1 MLWQCPEE
9 RDHYP
14 VAAHNC
20 AGSCYNCAGY
30 FQLLQPLSACML
42 GSTGHQTRG
51 ATSVLSRRILNDAA
65 TTGRLLPMW
74 QRLASALLLE
84 SSIVQTIYLIASAG
98 SIRLITQSGKERA
111 SGTTTAQTV
120 NNSAMCGPTPGK
132 KLPETLQTQ
141 RAESTTAESQGT
153 MGLF

>member
-1 MLWQCPEE
+1 
-9 RDHYP
+9 
-14 VAAHNC
+14 
-20 AGSCYNCAGY
+20 
-30 FQLLQPLSACML
+30 
-42 GSTGHQTRG
+42 
-51 ATSVLSRRILNDAA
+51 
-65 TTGRLLPMW
+65 MW